1 MSPTQQQKAKA
12 SVPRPRT
19 PEGAQGT
26 ATEETAT
33 REPQEKRG
41 GLTLPVVHARVP
53 LPSILPPASS
63 TRGRILWYGG
73 LGAVAVFGAVDWPV
87 VVAIAAGTWV
97 AEQSARER
105 VHEELA
111 AGADGD

>member
-19 PEGAQGT
+19 PEGARGT

-33 REPQEKRG
+33 REPEEKHG
-41 GLTLPVVHARVP
+41 GLTLPVVHTRVP
-53 LPSILPPASS
+53 LPSILPPVSS

-87 VVAIAAGTWV
+87 VAAIAAGTWV